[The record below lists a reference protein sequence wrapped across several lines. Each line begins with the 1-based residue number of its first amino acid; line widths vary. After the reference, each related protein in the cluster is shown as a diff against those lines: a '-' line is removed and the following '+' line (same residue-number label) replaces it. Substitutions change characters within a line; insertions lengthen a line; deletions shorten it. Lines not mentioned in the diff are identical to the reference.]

1 MEDQTQPVALRRLG
15 EDQLEITWSD
25 QRVQQL
31 RIAALRQAC
40 PCAACKE
47 KKKGGAPSPS
57 LSLPVLSAAEAQPL
71 RLLQMT
77 PVGNYAYHLRFSDQH
92 DSGIYSFALLR
103 SLDERPKESK
113 S

>member
-1 MEDQTQPVALRRLG
+1 MEDQTQPVALRRVG

-103 SLDERPKESK
+103 SLDERPRDSK